1 MMLALIVAAV
11 AQPLSLGEVLEGAQR
26 AFPSVVAARSE
37 VVAAEGELQ
46 TAQGGFDP
54 SFRARSWLVPI
65 SGYPQ
70 SRVDAAVEVPT
81 PLWGT
86 SVFAGYRLGLG
97 SIQDYYGE
105 RTTWSAGELRAGASI
120 PLLRNGPTDRR
131 RASVGRAELGQHLAS
146 QSVVQQRLEVTRLA
160 THRYWEWV
168 AAGRRRDI
176 ANALL
181 ALATQRDQHLTTRAQ
196 AGDVASFEQQDNL
209 RALVQ
214 RQGLCVQAERSLAQA
229 SFELSLFVRDDE
241 GRSSTLEAS
250 RLPSG
255 LPDPDEALVPETEL
269 AVALEARPE
278 VQRLSDQVG
287 QYDLELRVLRNQL
300 LPALDFTTTVSQDL
314 GRSPSAK
321 YDSLGKTELEF
332 SLLLEVPLLYNAPLG
347 RITAASAARAKLV
360 AQLGFARERVEVE
373 LRDARSALDA
383 ARERVRLTRREIE
396 LATLLERGEQ
406 TRFELGESTL
416 LIVNLREQA
425 SAEARLREVDALVE
439 FHKALASLKAAASR

>member
-1 MMLALIVAAV
+1 
-11 AQPLSLGEVLEGAQR
+11 
-26 AFPSVVAARSE
+26 
-37 VVAAEGELQ
+37 
-46 TAQGGFDP
+46 
-54 SFRARSWLVPI
+54 
-65 SGYPQ
+65 
-70 SRVDAAVEVPT
+70 
-81 PLWGT
+81 
-86 SVFAGYRLGLG
+86 
-97 SIQDYYGE
+97 
-105 RTTWSAGELRAGASI
+105 
-120 PLLRNGPTDRR
+120 
-131 RASVGRAELGQHLAS
+131 
-146 QSVVQQRLEVTRLA
+146 
-160 THRYWEWV
+160 
-168 AAGRRRDI
+168 
-176 ANALL
+176 
-181 ALATQRDQHLTTRAQ
+181 
-196 AGDVASFEQQDNL
+196 
-209 RALVQ
+209 
-214 RQGLCVQAERSLAQA
+214 
-229 SFELSLFVRDDE
+229 
-241 GRSSTLEAS
+241 
-250 RLPSG
+250 
-255 LPDPDEALVPETEL
+255 LPDPDEARGPETEL